1 MLALV
6 LRPPTP
12 AQPARAHMCRDGRPR
27 PPRRSRPAPGGPRGG
42 RRPVARAGRVFSGR
56 RPEGAAAGR
65 TRLDIS
71 DPGVAN
77 PRGSGFIRPSGAWS
91 RPVRAQKAGQ
101 GCRRAPGHAGPDA
114 QLGGCPSRPRRLLGR
129 RPAGGAP
136 PRRPAPPPRRPGTR
150 TGVTEHFAGCQP
162 HSACPWLQTQAMLCC
177 LTATHA
183 LSQGGCAAR
192 RGRKGHPRGSGG
204 ARQAGSCAG
213 GGCCGEAAAR
223 KAGQRWGGQPGR
235 CVPVGGAGR
244 CRHRVG
250 RPAAAGWAFW
260 RPGSG
265 LRPDQRVPAALAC
278 PNWSRWAGS
287 AFSWLCRPW
296 HDWSSGPPTTNLV
309 RDKSMYM

>member
-1 MLALV
+1 MPCRRAAV
-6 LRPPTP
+6 RPGEGEKAGGRWGGQPGRCVP
-12 AQPARAHMCRDGRPR
+12 AGGAGRCRHRVGRP
-27 PPRRSRPAPGGPRGG
+27 
-42 RRPVARAGRVFSGR
+42 
-56 RPEGAAAGR
+56 AAAGR
-65 TRLDIS
+65 AFRR
-71 DPGVAN
+71 P
-77 PRGSGFIRPSGAWS
+77 GSGLRPD
-91 RPVRAQKAGQ
+91 
-101 GCRRAPGHAGPDA
+101 RRAPA
-114 QLGGCPSRPRRLLGR
+114 
-129 RPAGGAP
+129 AP
-136 PRRPAPPPRRPGTR
+136 
-150 TGVTEHFAGCQP
+150 
-162 HSACPWLQTQAMLCC
+162 ACPNWSRWAGSASSGLCRAWTGWLAVC

-192 RGRKGHPRGSGG
+192 RGRKGHLGGSGG

-265 LRPDQRVPAALAC
+265 LRPDQRVPAAPAC